1 MANRHRGEIDA
12 EFDGKAFTLCLTLGA
27 LAELEASFGDQ
38 DMLAVAKRFES
49 GRLGA
54 KDAIKVL
61 GAGLRGGGHE
71 ISDAQVA
78 AMRCKGGAAG
88 TVAVVADL
96 LSVTFGAAGEQD
108 ATAVPASTAE
118 PDAKS
123 DGSAP
128 PFPGRG

>member
-12 EFDGKAFTLCLTLGA
+12 EFDGKTFTLCLTLGA

-54 KDAIKVL
+54 RDAIKVL

-71 ISDAQVA
+71 VSDAQVA
-78 AMRCKGGAAG
+78 AMKCAGGAAG
-88 TVAVVADL
+88 TIAVVAEL
-96 LSVTFGAAGEQD
+96 LSVTFGAAD
-108 ATAVPASTAE
+108 AHDDIAPAPARPGAHDTGD
-118 PDAKS
+118 DAGPS
-123 DGSAP
+123 
-128 PFPGRG
+128 FPGRG

>member
-12 EFDGKAFTLCLTLGA
+12 EFDGRTYTLCLTLGA

-54 KDAIKVL
+54 RDAIRIL

-78 AMRCKGGAAG
+78 AMKCKGGAAG
-88 TVAVVADL
+88 TVAVVAEL
-96 LSVTFGAAGEQD
+96 LSVTFGG
-108 ATAVPASTAE
+108 ATESEGPS
-118 PDAKS
+118 S
-123 DGSAP
+123 GSATPSLHDVEDETSP